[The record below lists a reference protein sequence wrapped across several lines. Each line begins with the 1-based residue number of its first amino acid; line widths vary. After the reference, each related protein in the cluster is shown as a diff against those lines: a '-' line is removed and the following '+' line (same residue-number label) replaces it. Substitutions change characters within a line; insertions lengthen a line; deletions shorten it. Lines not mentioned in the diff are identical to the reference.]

1 MPYGPVYTS
10 ESLKQQLKNA
20 NRDYYGRKTWQDL
33 YGNISLAEQQSLSAL
48 KEDYTSAIGEAY
60 TSSLKNEQNILSSN
74 LAEGYKTEALIANEN
89 ALEEAFMSY
98 KQNYLSNVAEIESNT
113 AKANQQV
120 TSALETE
127 ANYTKL
133 MAEAP
138 YQYLQYMYENYG
150 DTELFNEQLW
160 KRYLNE
166 TPILNEK
173 GEQQYDEQGNP
184 LYDKSLKSWEEI
196 VNLGARDEKTGEWIG
211 LFDASGN
218 LTIKGQDFYDQMMN
232 QMSYEGRNESFWS
245 WLNKENEELY
255 NWSQS
260 YNPYDYT
267 EQGSNIGSFRTM
279 LGLTSTDEQYSFIER
294 FGGLSEKEV
303 NNMFSNFTNK
313 VEEFSKFND
322 TWKAGKFTKNVTDV
336 VNEIKN
342 LTTKLGI
349 ENDIGNEFGGWDK
362 LEKELEKLI
371 SQTKTSSEQG
381 FKNIGY
387 TLGGGALLGGTS
399 FARSGNLALT
409 LASAISG
416 AVVGTITAIS
426 ETNTQEKLNKQS
438 IEKSKELYLNLVNT
452 LITYSQQKR
461 KDKLNKF

>member
-33 YGNISLAEQQSLSAL
+33 YGNISLAEQQSLSTL
-48 KEDYTSAIGEAY
+48 KQDYTSAIGEAY

-74 LAEGYKTEALIANEN
+74 LAEGYKTEALVANEN
-89 ALEEAFMSY
+89 ALEEAFMAY

-113 AKANQQV
+113 GKANQQV

-138 YQYLQYMYENYG
+138 YQYLQYMYKNYG

-173 GEQQYDEQGNP
+173 GEQQYDEQGNL
-184 LYDKSLKSWEEI
+184 LYDRSLKSWEEI
-196 VNLGARDEKTGEWIG
+196 VNLGARDKKTGEWIG

-279 LGLTSTDEQYSFIER
+279 LGLTSTDEQYQFIER
-294 FGGLSEKEV
+294 FGGMSEKEID
-303 NNMFSNFTNK
+303 NMFNKFTNK
-313 VEEFSKFND
+313 IEQFNED
-322 TWKAGKFTKNVTDV
+322 AWNAKNFTQNVNNV
-336 VNEIKN
+336 VKEIKN
-342 LTTKLGI
+342 LTVELGI
-349 ENDIGNEFGGWDK
+349 DEDFEKDVGGWDN
-362 LEKELEKLI
+362 LETDLEKLI

-381 FKNIGY
+381 FKNLDYVFG
-387 TLGGGALLGGTS
+387 TAGMLGGT
-399 FARSGNLALT
+399 AWLRSLNLPLAV
-409 LASAISG
+409 ASAISG
-416 AVVGTITAIS
+416 AVMGTMTAIS
-426 ETNTQEKLNKQS
+426 ETATQTKTNKES
-438 IEKSKELYLNLVNT
+438 INKSKELYLNLVNN
-452 LITYSQQKR
+452 LITYSQEKR
-461 KDKLNKF
+461 KEKLNEF